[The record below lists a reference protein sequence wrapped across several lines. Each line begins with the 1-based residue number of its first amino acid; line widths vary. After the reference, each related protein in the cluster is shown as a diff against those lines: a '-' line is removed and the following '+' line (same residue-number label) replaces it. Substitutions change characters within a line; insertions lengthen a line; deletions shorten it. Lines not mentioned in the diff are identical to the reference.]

1 MPLNSQNADN
11 YFQLKAII
19 DHLMDGILTLDEHG
33 QITSANPAIGKIF
46 GYASEEITG
55 QPFVKLLSTPLQ
67 EKSLQSFIGIMQ
79 QLEGLRKNGTVFPFL
94 LSTSIIETEDNFF
107 YTCIIHDTSE
117 LKQVQEALQI
127 SENRIDAI
135 IRSAV
140 DGIITISERGVI
152 EMVNPSASKLFGYQ
166 PEELLGKSVN
176 LLMPEPD
183 KSSHDR
189 YMHNYLETGI
199 GRIIGIGREVTGMR
213 KDGSTFPFHL
223 SISEVHL
230 LHRRVFTGFIHDI
243 TEQKLAEER
252 LRRYANELE
261 RSNMELQDF
270 AYVSSHDLQEPLRK
284 IQAFGDRLKA
294 KETENL
300 TEQGKDY
307 INRMLNAASRMQS
320 LINDLL
326 TFSRVTTKAQPFS
339 KVNLNEI
346 LAGVLSDLEVAIV
359 QTNARIEAEKLPSIE
374 AEPIQ
379 MRQLFQNL
387 IANAIKFRKEDTT
400 PHIKIFTKHLQRKAH
415 LIATPG
421 DQLLEIYF
429 EDNGIGFDEKYLDKI
444 FNVFQRL
451 EGQKYEGSGI
461 GLAICRK
468 IAIRHG
474 GNITARSQPGKGSTF
489 IVTLAIKQTTGA

>member
-1 MPLNSQNADN
+1 MPLNQQNADN
-11 YFQLKAII
+11 YSQMKAII
-19 DHLMDGILTLDEHG
+19 DHLPDGILILDEACH
-33 QITSANPAIGKIF
+33 ITSVNPATLSIF
-46 GYASEEITG
+46 GYTLNEITG
-55 QPFVKLLSTPLQ
+55 LAFQRLLSPAFQQFSIREYSGKL
-67 EKSLQSFIGIMQ
+67 
-79 QLEGLRKNGTVFPFL
+79 QLEGSRKDGSVFPFIL
-94 LSTSIIETEDNFF
+94 NTSTIELDGHFF

-117 LKQVQEALQI
+117 MKQMQEALQI

-140 DGIITISERGVI
+140 DGIITISERGII
-152 EMVNPSASKLFGYQ
+152 EMVNPSASRLFGYQ

-183 KSSHDR
+183 KSSHDS
-189 YMHNYLETGI
+189 YMQNYLKTGI
-199 GRIIGIGREVTGMR
+199 GRIIGIGREVTGLR
-213 KDGSTFPFHL
+213 KDGTTFPFHL
-223 SISEVHL
+223 SISEVNL
-230 LHRRVFTGFIHDI
+230 LNRRVFTGFIHDI

-261 RSNMELQDF
+261 RSNAELQDF

-284 IQAFGDRLKA
+284 IQAFGDRLKSREA
-294 KETENL
+294 DAL
-300 TEQGKDY
+300 SEQGKDY
-307 INRMLNAASRMQS
+307 VNRMLNAASRMQS

-326 TFSRVTTKAQPFS
+326 AFSRVTTNAQPFC

-346 LAGVLSDLEVAIV
+346 LEGVLSDLEVAIN
-359 QTNARIEAEKLPSIE
+359 QSNTRIEADKLPVIE

-387 IANAIKFRKEDTT
+387 LANAIKFRKAGTT
-400 PHIKIFTKHLQRKAH
+400 PLIRITARHLQRKAH

-421 DQLLEIYF
+421 DELLEISF

-489 IVTLAIKQTTGA
+489 IVTLATRQPKSN